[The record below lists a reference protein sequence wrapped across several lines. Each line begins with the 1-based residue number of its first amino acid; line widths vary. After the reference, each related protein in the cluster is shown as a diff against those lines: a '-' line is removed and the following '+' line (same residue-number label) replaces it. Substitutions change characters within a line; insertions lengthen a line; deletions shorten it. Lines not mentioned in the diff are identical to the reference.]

1 MSHACRLRLP
11 DGSKA
16 VFFLGA
22 AVTDNLVGRV
32 CVAEIDRIKNQN
44 LHTVVMG
51 KGLQIRVRGRVQG
64 VGFRPFIWREAST
77 LGLVGDVRNDGEGVL
92 IRVSG
97 EAGSLLVDAIRESAP
112 PLSEIH
118 AIEVT
123 EINPAPT
130 DKFEIL
136 VSEDRGAE
144 TSCPPDA
151 AICADC
157 IDEINQSGRRSGYAF
172 TNCTNCGPRFTI
184 VERIPYD
191 RERTTMQHF
200 QMCGNCRAE
209 FEDHVDRRFHA
220 QPIACPQ
227 CGPSLTIKPEDPH
240 PLDAAAARIRKGEI
254 VAIKGLGG
262 FHLAC
267 DATNAT
273 AVMSLRQR
281 KRRPSKPFALMGELK
296 TIRQFAQ
303 VSESETTLLT
313 GSDAPIV
320 LLEPTAKPLPEA
332 VAPGMSRHGWMLPY
346 TPLHWLLAK
355 KVERPLIM
363 TSGNASDEPQIVDN
377 DEALAGLAH
386 IADSFL
392 IHDRPI
398 ARRVDDSV
406 VQATTLA
413 PMVLRRARGQT
424 PGTLALPACLPDLQ
438 VAAYG
443 AELKSAICLTKNA
456 RAMLSHHIGDL
467 DTVLAYQDFLTV
479 DRDLAALMAHEP
491 SLIAVDSHPGYLSS
505 RYGRELAEL
514 TRLPCLEIQ
523 HHHAHMA
530 AALGAKGWDG
540 DTAVSI
546 VLDGLG
552 FGDDGAIWGGEVLVG
567 NYQSFRRAGHLTY
580 APLVGG
586 DRAQREPWRN
596 ALVRLDAAGLSSTA
610 DRLFQEYPV
619 SQIRAAAGLTSHAP
633 LTSSVGRLFDAISA
647 CLGIVVGEQSHEGE
661 AAMRLEAL
669 ASRSDD
675 RGFYELSCIK
685 GVIDP
690 AQMFEGLVADL
701 AKGESEAVIARRCH
715 GTIAKAFSDLARRVA
730 AEAGAETIALSGGCF
745 QNSLLLTMV
754 AEHLHNF
761 ELCGPGQ
768 VPVNDG
774 GIAFGQSLVA
784 LAQTA

>member
-1 MSHACRLRLP
+1 
-11 DGSKA
+11 
-16 VFFLGA
+16 
-22 AVTDNLVGRV
+22 
-32 CVAEIDRIKNQN
+32 
-44 LHTVVMG
+44 MG

-97 EAGSLLVDAIRESAP
+97 EAESLLVDAIRESAP

-267 DATNAT
+267 DATNAR
-273 AVMSLRQR
+273 AVTSLRQR
-281 KRRPSKPFALMGELK
+281 KRRPAKPFALMGELE

-313 GSDAPIV
+313 GPDAPIV

-690 AQMFEGLVADL
+690 AQMFEGIVADL

>member
-32 CVAEIDRIKNQN
+32 CVAEINRITNQN

-690 AQMFEGLVADL
+690 AQMFGGLVADL

-761 ELCGPGQ
+761 ELCGPGR

>member
-32 CVAEIDRIKNQN
+32 WVAEIDRIKNQN

-273 AVMSLRQR
+273 AVTSLRQR

-690 AQMFEGLVADL
+690 AQMFEGIVADL

>member
-1 MSHACRLRLP
+1 MRA
-11 DGSKA
+11 
-16 VFFLGA
+16 
-22 AVTDNLVGRV
+22 T
-32 CVAEIDRIKNQN
+32 EIDRIKHQN

-64 VGFRPFIWREAST
+64 VGFRPFIWREASA
-77 LGLVGDVRNDGEGVL
+77 LGLLGDVRNDGEGVL

-97 EAGSLLVDAIRESAP
+97 EAVDLLVDAIRDAAP

-118 AIEVT
+118 AIEVV
-123 EINPAPT
+123 EINPAPA

-136 VSEDRGAE
+136 VSEDRRAE

-157 IDEINQSGRRSGYAF
+157 IDEISQSGRRSNYAF

-184 VERIPYD
+184 IERIPYD
-191 RERTTMQHF
+191 RERTTMKHF
-200 QMCGNCRAE
+200 QMCGYCRAE
-209 FEDHVDRRFHA
+209 YEDHVDRRFHA

-227 CGPSLTIKPEDPH
+227 CGPKLTSIPEDPH

-267 DATNAT
+267 DATNT
-273 AVMSLRQR
+273 KAVTSLRQR
-281 KRRPSKPFALMGELK
+281 KKRPAKPFALMGALE
-296 TIRQFAQ
+296 TIRQFAL
-303 VSESETTLLT
+303 VSESETTLLA
-313 GSDAPIV
+313 GPDAPIV
-320 LLEPTAKPLPEA
+320 LLEPTGKSLPEA

-363 TSGNASDEPQIVDN
+363 TSGNVSDEPQIVDN

-392 IHDRPI
+392 SHNRPI
-398 ARRVDDSV
+398 SRRVDDSV
-406 VQATTLA
+406 VQDTPLA

-424 PGTLALPACLPDLQ
+424 PGTLALPACIPDLQ

-443 AELKSAICLTKNA
+443 AELKSAICLTKNS

-467 DTVLAYQDFLTV
+467 DTVLAYQEFLTV

-505 RYGRELAEL
+505 RYGRELAQR

-540 DTAVSI
+540 DTAVGI

-567 NYQSFRRAGHLTY
+567 NYHSFRRAGHLTY
-580 APLVGG
+580 ARLVGG

-610 DRLFQEYPV
+610 DRLFQDYPV
-619 SQIRAAAGLTSHAP
+619 SQIRAAAGLASHAP

-647 CLGIVVGEQSHEGE
+647 CLGIVVGEQSYEGE

-675 RGFYELSCIK
+675 RGFYELSCVN
-685 GVIDP
+685 GTIDP
-690 AQMFEGLVADL
+690 AQMFEGLFADL
-701 AKGESEAVIARRCH
+701 AKGETEAVVSRRCH
-715 GTIAKAFSDLARRVA
+715 STIAKAFSDLARRVA
-730 AEAGAETIALSGGCF
+730 SETGAETIALSGGCF
-745 QNSLLLTMV
+745 QNRLLLTMV
-754 AEHLHNF
+754 AKHLHDF

>member
-32 CVAEIDRIKNQN
+32 WVAEIDRIKNQN

-313 GSDAPIV
+313 GPDAPIV

-567 NYQSFRRAGHLTY
+567 NYKSFRRAGHLTY

-690 AQMFEGLVADL
+690 AQMFEGIVADL

>member
-1 MSHACRLRLP
+1 
-11 DGSKA
+11 
-16 VFFLGA
+16 
-22 AVTDNLVGRV
+22 
-32 CVAEIDRIKNQN
+32 
-44 LHTVVMG
+44 MG

-97 EAGSLLVDAIRESAP
+97 EAESLLVDAIRESAP

-123 EINPAPT
+123 EINSAPT

-136 VSEDRGAE
+136 VSEDCGAE

-227 CGPSLTIKPEDPH
+227 CGPSLTIKPEDSH

-267 DATNAT
+267 DATNAR
-273 AVMSLRQR
+273 AVTSLRQR
-281 KRRPSKPFALMGELK
+281 KRRPAKPFALMGELE

-313 GSDAPIV
+313 GPDAPIV

-540 DTAVSI
+540 DSAVSI

-596 ALVRLDAAGLSSTA
+596 ALVRLDAAGLSSTS

-675 RGFYELSCIK
+675 PGFYELSCIK

>member
-32 CVAEIDRIKNQN
+32 WVAEIDRIKNQN

-123 EINPAPT
+123 EINSAPT

-273 AVMSLRQR
+273 AVKSLRQR

-313 GSDAPIV
+313 GPDAPIV

-610 DRLFQEYPV
+610 ERLFQEYPV

>member
-1 MSHACRLRLP
+1 LRLP

-16 VFFLGA
+16 FFFLGA

-313 GSDAPIV
+313 GPDAPIV

-346 TPLHWLLAK
+346 TPLHWLLGK
-355 KVERPLIM
+355 KSRAP
-363 TSGNASDEPQIVDN
+363 TDN
-377 DEALAGLAH
+377 D
-386 IADSFL
+386 
-392 IHDRPI
+392 
-398 ARRVDDSV
+398 
-406 VQATTLA
+406 
-413 PMVLRRARGQT
+413 LRKCQ
-424 PGTLALPACLPDLQ
+424 
-438 VAAYG
+438 
-443 AELKSAICLTKNA
+443 
-456 RAMLSHHIGDL
+456 
-467 DTVLAYQDFLTV
+467 
-479 DRDLAALMAHEP
+479 
-491 SLIAVDSHPGYLSS
+491 
-505 RYGRELAEL
+505 
-514 TRLPCLEIQ
+514 
-523 HHHAHMA
+523 
-530 AALGAKGWDG
+530 
-540 DTAVSI
+540 
-546 VLDGLG
+546 
-552 FGDDGAIWGGEVLVG
+552 
-567 NYQSFRRAGHLTY
+567 
-580 APLVGG
+580 
-586 DRAQREPWRN
+586 
-596 ALVRLDAAGLSSTA
+596 
-610 DRLFQEYPV
+610 
-619 SQIRAAAGLTSHAP
+619 
-633 LTSSVGRLFDAISA
+633 
-647 CLGIVVGEQSHEGE
+647 
-661 AAMRLEAL
+661 
-669 ASRSDD
+669 
-675 RGFYELSCIK
+675 
-685 GVIDP
+685 
-690 AQMFEGLVADL
+690 
-701 AKGESEAVIARRCH
+701 
-715 GTIAKAFSDLARRVA
+715 
-730 AEAGAETIALSGGCF
+730 
-745 QNSLLLTMV
+745 
-754 AEHLHNF
+754 
-761 ELCGPGQ
+761 
-768 VPVNDG
+768 
-774 GIAFGQSLVA
+774 
-784 LAQTA
+784 